1 MNNSD
6 LIGVILAAGRGSRM
20 FPFNLKT
27 PKPLLP
33 ICNKPLLE
41 YQIEA
46 MVRLGIRKVLIVIG
60 HLGFELSRQLGD
72 GSRFG
77 ASIEYYEQE
86 RILGIAHAVGQLEP
100 RVNSPFLLLLGDIYF
115 EFSNLGNMLEE
126 MQRKQAAAVLAVRE
140 ELDPAAIR
148 KNFVVIENEAGYVR
162 RVIEKP
168 RYAKST
174 LKGCGLYL
182 FDLPI
187 FDAIRRTPRSAMRD
201 EYEITDSIQILI
213 DDDFRVAASRCVSY
227 DMNLTFPGDLL
238 ECNLRRMSSTHVQNV
253 IDHQATVHPGASLR
267 GAVVGRDAEIENP
280 VTITDT
286 VVFPHSKVVST
297 HHLDRM
303 IITPDNVIDCRSF
316 EAIRGTGARA
326 YPAAV
331 SG

>member
-6 LIGVILAAGRGSRM
+6 LTGVILAAGRGSRM
-20 FPFNLKT
+20 FPFNLKI

-33 ICNKPLLE
+33 VCNKPLLE

-46 MVRLGIRKVLIVIG
+46 MFELGIRKVLIVIG

-77 ASIEYYEQE
+77 VSIEYYQQEQ
-86 RILGIAHAVGQLEP
+86 ILGIAHAVGQLES
-100 RVNSPFLLLLGDIYF
+100 RIGGPFLLLLGDIYF

-126 MQRKQAAAVLAVRE
+126 MEGKEAAAVLAVRE
-140 ELDPAAIR
+140 EQDPAAVR
-148 KNFVVIENEAGYVR
+148 KNFVVLENEEGCVR

-168 RYAKST
+168 RYAKT
-174 LKGCGLYL
+174 LLKGCGLYL

-201 EYEITDSIQILI
+201 EYELTDSIQILI
-213 DDDFRVAASRCVSY
+213 DDGFRVAASRCVSY

-238 ECNLRRMSSTHVQNV
+238 DCNLRRMSSTQVQNV
-253 IDHQATVHPGASLR
+253 VDRDASVHPGAALR
-267 GAVVGRDAEIENP
+267 GAVVGRDAKIETP
-280 VTITDT
+280 VRITDT
-286 VVFPHSKVVST
+286 VVFPNSKVVSK

-303 IITPDNVIDCRSF
+303 IITPDNVIDCRTF
-316 EAIRGTGARA
+316 DAIRSDDNACS
-326 YPAAV
+326 AAV
-331 SG
+331 TG